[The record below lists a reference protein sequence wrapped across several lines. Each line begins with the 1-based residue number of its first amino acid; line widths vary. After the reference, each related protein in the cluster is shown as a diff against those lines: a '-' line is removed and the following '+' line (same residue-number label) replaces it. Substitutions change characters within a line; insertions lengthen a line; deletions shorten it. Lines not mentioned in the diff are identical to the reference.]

1 MRSPGKQSR
10 PPQTDYRAAFG
21 RHLRATREQAGISQE
36 ALAHDIDMSRRYL
49 SGIER
54 GEANPTLDQI
64 VRLADGLGVEPSE
77 LLPARTE
84 LPAR

>member
-10 PPQTDYRAAFG
+10 PPLTEYRQAFG
-21 RHLRATREQAGISQE
+21 QILRETREQVGVSQE
-36 ALAHDIDMSRRYL
+36 ALAHTIDMSRRYL

-64 VRLADGLGVEPSE
+64 VRLAQGLGVEPSD
-77 LLPARTE
+77 LLPSTG
-84 LPAR
+84 